1 MQGRAK
7 ARAIATAH
15 LKGMSPYI
23 RTKFR
28 MRGVVM

>member
-1 MQGRAK
+1 MY
-7 ARAIATAH
+7 ITLFSNMEV

-28 MRGVVM
+28 MRGAVV